1 MARKK
6 GHGGGGGGHGAGWV
20 VTFADLVSL
29 LMAFFVMIVSFST
42 QDSQKVA
49 QAAGS
54 IQDAFGIQPVQRPA
68 GMIERDGLPVREF
81 LREMG
86 AVATELE
93 SEFAAKRNDQNQN
106 QGPEAN
112 TYKFERAATERS
124 RQFLSAATAIHQAL
138 ADNPEVAQ
146 ASRQVV
152 VVVDDK
158 GLNIRIVDEDGLP
171 MFAQGSAVPT
181 PAMTQL
187 LTRLAPILAKL
198 PNRVRISGHVSSSRG
213 TAGTTA
219 EAWRLS
225 SERALA
231 SVDIFARQGLSGEHI
246 ESVIGKA
253 DTEPLYPN
261 DPFLSGNRRIEITVV
276 HEAPPFPPTLN
287 Q

>member
-1 MARKK
+1 MAKKK
-6 GHGGGGGGHGAGWV
+6 GHGGGGGHGGSWV

-68 GMIERDGLPVREF
+68 GMIEKEGLPVREF
-81 LREMG
+81 LRELG

-93 SEFAAKRNDQNQN
+93 TEFASKRNDQANN
-106 QGPEAN
+106 QGPEAD
-112 TYKFERAATERS
+112 TYKFERAATERA
-124 RQFLSAATAIHQAL
+124 RQFLSAAAAIHQAL
-138 ADNPEVAQ
+138 ADNPEIVQ
-146 ASRQVV
+146 LSHQVV
-152 VVVDDK
+152 VEVDSK
-158 GLNIRIVDEDGLP
+158 SLNIRIVDEDGEP
-171 MFAQGSAVPT
+171 MFAQGSATPT
-181 PAMTQL
+181 PAL
-187 LTRLAPILAKL
+187 SSVLTRIAPILSKL
-198 PNRVRISGHVSSSRG
+198 PNRVRVSGHVSSSRTASG
-213 TAGTTA
+213 TSA

-225 SERALA
+225 AERALA
-231 SVDIFARQGLSGEHI
+231 SVEIFAKQGLSGEHI

-253 DTEPLYPN
+253 DTEPLFAN

-276 HEAPPFPPTLN
+276 HEAPPFPPALN